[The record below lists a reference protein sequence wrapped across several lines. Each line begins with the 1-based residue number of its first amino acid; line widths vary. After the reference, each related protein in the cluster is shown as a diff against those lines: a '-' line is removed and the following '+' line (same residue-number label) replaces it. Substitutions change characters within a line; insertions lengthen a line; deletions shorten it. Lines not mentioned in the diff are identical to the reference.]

1 MNTIENGT
9 DEAQESDERG
19 RKEER
24 RKLAEG
30 VLIDGFW
37 LVGTLLEPLPLP
49 NPINDAAGS
58 AATPS
63 VAPSSSGEGY
73 AALSALLNG
82 VCKQHRVL
90 ATPSVAQGL
99 LASLEPKLLASA
111 GLLLLNSNPQ
121 GFINTDMFYRQ
132 KKVNLL

>member
-1 MNTIENGT
+1 MTPTITATVSNCQSHLNLNGT

-37 LVGTLLEPLPLP
+37 LVGTLLEPLSLP

-73 AALSALLNG
+73 AALSALL
-82 VCKQHRVL
+82 K
-90 ATPSVAQGL
+90 AP
-99 LASLEPKLLASA
+99 
-111 GLLLLNSNPQ
+111 
-121 GFINTDMFYRQ
+121 FI
-132 KKVNLL
+132 